1 MLKLHE
7 TLLNVGVLSLRTGGR
22 IGTATKLIV
31 NPNNLKI
38 VGWYVNDRFSSEDLI
53 LLADDVRDISPKGI
67 IINDHEVLSEPE
79 ELIRLKEVLEIDY
92 DIIGKKVVS
101 ESGKKYGKVSD
112 YSIETN
118 GLIIKKIYAARSI
131 LKDFSGGNLSIDR
144 NQIIEI
150 TRSKVVISDPTEK
163 AGVATTSQVPAN

>member
-1 MLKLHE
+1 M
-7 TLLNVGVLSLRTGGR
+7 NIAVLSLRTGGR
-22 IGTATKLIV
+22 IGTATGLII
-31 NPNNLKI
+31 NPNNLKV
-38 VGWYVNDRFSSEDLI
+38 VGWYIDDRFSSNDLI
-53 LLADDVRDISPKGI
+53 LLANDVRDISNKGI

-79 ELIRLKEVLEIDY
+79 ELVRLKEVLEVGY
-92 DIIGKKVVS
+92 DLIGKKVVG

-118 GLIIKKIYAARSI
+118 GLIVKKIYASRSI

-150 TRSKVVISDPTEK
+150 TKTKVIISDPTEK
-163 AGVATTSQVPAN
+163 SKATAASAVTAS